1 MTLHPTHPALKPS
14 PEFNARD
21 LGEKLREQNR
31 QVLRVMEAEKRQK
44 QMDDLREHGDRIVLE
59 PLIKNTSIGI

>member
-1 MTLHPTHPALKPS
+1 MTDLTDDAAAVPAWEK
-14 PEFNARD
+14 
-21 LGEKLREQNR
+21 KLREQNR